1 MCAQTLTLLSSC
13 CAAVS
18 AVSARCSTKV
28 SCCDR
33 AGYGRDSSFVPVDT
47 SIGKCSWRYDP
58 YLLALINYLI
68 TLFLPGA
75 EPLAGPVKVGTF
87 SVQW

>member
-1 MCAQTLTLLSSC
+1 ML
-13 CAAVS
+13 V
-18 AVSARCSTKV
+18 VCSTKV

-33 AGYGRDSSFVPVDT
+33 DEHGRDSSFVPVDN

-68 TLFLPGA
+68 DYNAG
-75 EPLAGPVKVGTF
+75 EPRTTEKVGTF
-87 SVQW
+87 SVHW